1 MLPRVFRAPAS
12 MLVSFSAIDF
22 TGPVRPARSRVRIMR
37 ATVSY
42 ASAIEHRPSSPS
54 LGMAPALT
62 GSVPALLD
70 GAWWYHSCYPGA
82 ELPSSTALLDPQTT
96 PVSAAWLMAAVSDPL
111 RASSTGRLMEEAARL
126 RTVTAAE
133 RAVEV
138 VWDAQG
144 GPETPGPASRPRIP
158 TVTAPVFTIP
168 AVAPPTPNPAE
179 GR

>member
-1 MLPRVFRAPAS
+1 
-12 MLVSFSAIDF
+12 
-22 TGPVRPARSRVRIMR
+22 
-37 ATVSY
+37 
-42 ASAIEHRPSSPS
+42 
-54 LGMAPALT
+54 MAPALT